1 MNKRG
6 NASCP
11 FSLERPIFRK
21 YTLIYIMSNYWS

>member
-11 FSLERPIFRK
+11 FSLETSSPTE
-21 YTLIYIMSNYWS
+21 YALMYIMSNYWR